1 MVLIHSFHS
10 VLFVPRVIH
19 KASTRERYCYRF
31 AACLVMVSQVCP
43 LPSSLFPWFFARSP
57 WERPLF
63 RIPSCVQ
70 RRASVQFHTQL
81 SQSVSQSFLVV
92 LNTSLI
98 GPLNGRRAYLVL
110 EVRTPDRHRSVCGS
124 TSACLDSRR
133 RYGIGRS
140 GERTPE
146 EGTVSR
152 S

>member
-1 MVLIHSFHS
+1 MVLIHSFHP
-10 VLFVPRVIH
+10 VLFVPRVIL
-19 KASTRERYCYRF
+19 KASTRERYCCRF

-57 WERPLF
+57 WDDLF
-63 RIPSCVQ
+63 F
-70 RRASVQFHTQL
+70 ASHPVSSVGLVFSFTL
-81 SQSVSQSFLVV
+81 NFCAVSASQSVFSCGIKHITYWSTQR
-92 LNTSLI
+92 TS
-98 GPLNGRRAYLVL
+98 RL

-140 GERTPE
+140 GEDTPE
-146 EGTVSR
+146 EGTASQ